1 MNLLSYQI
9 ALSRRDELL
18 RQAADY
24 RQTRRPAPRPGAPSK
39 PSRGTLPKLRRG
51 LLPKSA

>member
-18 RQAADY
+18 RQTADY
-24 RQTRRPAPRPGAPSK
+24 TRTHQPAPRPAAATK
-39 PSRGTLPKLRRG
+39 PSRGALPKLRRG